1 MQTVSQINY
10 IPRTALII
18 LVASMAVL
26 AILLTTFGLV
36 YLDSKWVF
44 MSLTALMLPF
54 ILMMIKNLRNVL
66 LFLLVFT
73 YPLNIDYNFIWTMSP
88 SGSNFLGV
96 RLTDIIVL
104 FLLGHVLLESFQEKR
119 VGYFK
124 FFPHISVPTVAFI
137 TFCAL
142 SMLAATNLLSSVI
155 EIVDYVKIFI
165 FFFVLANS
173 IRTSRDLKTVIVG
186 LFLGVIVQVII
197 VALQYYKGS
206 TLGLA
211 AIGLGENP
219 EILQFQMISENVPRP
234 GGTVG
239 LCNSVARY
247 FGLIVPIAFSL
258 TLVSRSRVTRWLA
271 GSVSLIT
278 TIGLIYT
285 LTRSAWLGTLIAF
298 AMMFPFFI
306 IRRLATMRMMV
317 QMVFVAVVFS
327 VLLAVYGHIL
337 YGRLVSDDYGS
348 ARSRLTTAKVAFKV
362 IKDHPF
368 LGVGINNYGNVLEQ
382 YWDSTDTFTR
392 RAAVH
397 NTFLQYVAE
406 IGIVGFAAY
415 LWLLVAAF
423 MRIRRAIRSRSDF
436 LAAVAVGILGSYF
449 FFIISALPA
458 IANKNNITVVLSFWG
473 LLAVTEAI
481 NRMSAEHEEA
491 ALELLSGRKWINE
504 F

>member
-1 MQTVSQINY
+1 MQTLSQTHFV
-10 IPRTALII
+10 PRSTLII
-18 LVASMAVL
+18 LIISMAVL
-26 AILLTTFGLV
+26 AVLMVGFGLFFI
-36 YLDSKWVF
+36 DSKWVF
-44 MSLTALMLPF
+44 LSLAALVLPF
-54 ILMMIKNLRNVL
+54 VLMMIKNIRQVL

-88 SGSNFLGV
+88 SGSNFLGI
-96 RLTDIIVL
+96 RLTDIIVI
-104 FLLGHVLLESFQEKR
+104 FLLGLVLIESFQEKR
-119 VGYFK
+119 VGFVR
-124 FFPHISVPTVAFI
+124 FFPHISVPTLAFI
-137 TFCAL
+137 VFCAL
-142 SMLAATNLLSSVI
+142 SMMTATNLLSSFI
-155 EIVDYVKIFI
+155 EIIDYVKIFI

-173 IRTSRDLKTVIVG
+173 IRASRDLKIVLAG
-186 LFLGVIVQVII
+186 FFLGVIVQV
-197 VALQYYKGS
+197 VFVTLQYYKGS

-219 EILQFQMISENVPRP
+219 EILEFQMKSENVPRP

-258 TLVSRSRVTRWLA
+258 MLVSRSRSTRWLA
-271 GSVSLIT
+271 GSVVLMT

-285 LTRSAWLGTLIAF
+285 LTRSAWLASLIAF
-298 AMMFPFFI
+298 ALMFPFFM
-306 IRRLATMRMMV
+306 IRRLVTMRMMV
-317 QMVFVAVVFS
+317 QMVFLAAVFS
-327 VLLAVYGHIL
+327 ILLAVYGHIL
-337 YGRLVSDDYGS
+337 YGRIVSDDYGS
-348 ARSRLTTAKVAFKV
+348 ARSRLTTAKVAFRV

-368 LGVGINNYGNVLEQ
+368 IGVGINNYGNVLER
-382 YWDSTDTFTR
+382 YWDSEDTFTR

-406 IGIVGFAAY
+406 IGILGFTAY
-415 LWLLVAAF
+415 LWLLVAAYL
-423 MRIRRAIRSRSDF
+423 RIRQAISSRSDF

-473 LLAVTEAI
+473 LLAVAEAI
-481 NRMSAEHEEA
+481 NRMSAEHQEA
-491 ALELLSGRKWINE
+491 AFELLSGRKWMNE